1 MLKAK
6 IINLKEMKIN
16 SLKVILIAAIPMVFA
31 CNTKTTSSSE
41 SDSTSTETASSDGTS
56 TSGSGASYVSLNSGS
71 GSGSSGS
78 SSTQIIRDTTSG
90 GGYIYAD
97 TRKPIEADLLFV
109 DVSSGDTLYG
119 PSGDI
124 VNNALIQDNG
134 TWKLDE
140 AKIKRDGNKIKVK
153 SGDDKMKM
161 DEDEMKMKTG
171 DSKMKVDV
179 NDDSKLKTPDS
190 KTKVDDDGDTKVKPK

>member
-16 SLKVILIAAIPMVFA
+16 SLKVILIAALPMVFA

-41 SDSTSTETASSDGTS
+41 SDSTSTETATADGTS
-56 TSGSGASYVSLNSGS
+56 TSGSGASYVSLNSSS
-71 GSGSSGS
+71 GSGSSS

-90 GGYIYAD
+90 GGYIYAE

-124 VNNALIQDNG
+124 VNNALIQENG

-140 AKIKRDGNKIKVK
+140 AKIKRDGNKIKIK

-171 DSKMKVDV
+171 DSKTKVDV
-179 NDDSKLKTPDS
+179 DDDSKIKTPDS
-190 KTKVDDDGDTKVKPK
+190 KTKVDDDGETKVKPR